1 MAISKKRKLEIVEQ
15 YTEWID
21 GSKAFFLAEYT
32 GLTMKNM
39 DELRSKIREA
49 GGEFHVVKNTLAKI
63 AFNNAELT
71 FEEEDFLLS
80 TAIAFAFEDAPAMA
94 KAVSEYA
101 KDSDFLKIKR
111 GYLERSIM
119 SAADVEALAKLPPLP
134 VMRATLLSTLLAPAS
149 QLVRTLSEP
158 GRQVATV
165 LKSFSEKDAAVE
177 AA

>member
-1 MAISKKRKLEIVEQ
+1 MAISKERKKEIVEQ
-15 YTEWID
+15 YTEWLD
-21 GSKAFFLAEYT
+21 DSKAFFLAEYT

-39 DELRSKIREA
+39 DELRSKIRDA
-49 GGEFHVVKNTLAKI
+49 GGEFHVVKNTLAKL
-63 AFNNAELT
+63 AFSNAELT
-71 FEEEDFLLS
+71 FEEKDFLQS

-111 GYLERSIM
+111 GYLDRIMM
-119 SAADVEALAKLPPLP
+119 SAADVDALAKLPPLP
-134 VMRATLLSTLLAPAS
+134 VMRAKLLGTLLAPAS
-149 QLVRTLSEP
+149 QLVRTFAEP

-165 LKSFSEKDAAVE
+165 LKSFSEKDAAAE

>member
-71 FEEEDFLLS
+71 FEEEDFLQS